1 MISGVYI
8 SYLYRTCITFRPTLL
23 SLGELLSTNFATMDV
38 VLTNTLPMSVSTFM
52 KEDKVNATKLATSLT
67 KHLLIMDPHK
77 YAMQDYFDWNA
88 KVEGWCDNLKGL
100 IAELEG
106 LQMIVLKQRRNIPDN
121 LIHIDG

>member
-1 MISGVYI
+1 M
-8 SYLYRTCITFRPTLL
+8 YRRSNTFHLALL
-23 SLGELLSTNFATMDV
+23 SFGELLLTNFASMDF
-38 VLTNTLPMSVSTFM
+38 VLTNIMSMSVSTFM